1 MNLTNTKFLKTLFC
15 ILIFSLFTPAY
26 GVNVIKILA
35 IGNSFSEDA
44 VESYVDDLANADNV
58 QVVIGNMFIGG
69 CSLETHWNNA
79 NANTPAYSYRKIV
92 NGVKTTV
99 GSKTLQ
105 DAITDESWDYI
116 IFQQV
121 SQYSGKFV
129 TYFPYLPNLLNYVK
143 TLATNPNV
151 QYCLHRT
158 WAYSET
164 STHSEYDYYQKNQMI
179 MYDSIVAATN
189 KVADKVGINIIIPA
203 GTAIQ
208 NGRSS
213 YIGDNFNRDG
223 YHLSIGLG
231 RYTAACTWY
240 EKLLGKPVINNTFIP
255 SGVTASEAKIAQNAA
270 HYALQTP
277 NTVTSMA
284 DFVPETP
291 IGLSKNISINFGSA
305 TTSLYWNNLTATA
318 QGQSITNLVDN
329 EGKNTGISITINDA
343 FGGIN
348 TAGPSSTTT
357 SFNIPAS
364 VSQNSFWGNAGT
376 VFQGLNEPTAGLVLS
391 GLDANK
397 KYDFNFFAARSSV
410 TDKRETTFTVVGR
423 NEGTSTVD
431 ASNNTS
437 NVSTVNEITPLAGGS
452 ISINIGAGSNNT
464 NVNKFFYINALI
476 ISPSVVSN
484 VKHVTE
490 GKFKFY
496 PNPVKNIV
504 YVECDKVMKKIEI
517 VDLMGKEVFVKSN
530 IEADNQKIDL
540 SSLDKG
546 YYLLKCINNCVPFI
560 KI

>member
-121 SQYSGKFV
+121 SQYSGKFG
-129 TYFPYLPNLLNYVK
+129 TYFPFLPNLLNYVK

-223 YHLSIGLG
+223 YHLSLGLG

-240 EKLLGKPVINNTFIP
+240 EKLFGKSVINNTFIP
-255 SGVTASEAKIAQNAA
+255 SGVTASEAKIAQYAA
-270 HYALQTP
+270 HYALQSP
-277 NTVTSMA
+277 NTVTSMT
-284 DFVPETP
+284 DFVSETP
-291 IGLSKNISINFGSA
+291 TALSKNININFGST
-305 TTSLYWNNLTATA
+305 TTSLYWNNLTATE
-318 QGQSITNLVDN
+318 QGQSITNLIDN
-329 EGKNTGISITINDA
+329 EGNNTGISITINDA

-364 VSQNSFWGNAGT
+364 VSQNSFWGNAGV
-376 VFQGLNEPTAGLVLS
+376 VFRGLTEPTAGLLLS
-391 GLDANK
+391 GLNSKK
-397 KYDFNFFAARSSV
+397 KYDFNFLAARSSV
-410 TDKRETTFTVVGR
+410 TDIRETTFTVVGR
-423 NEGTSTVD
+423 NESTSTVD

-437 NVSTVNEITPLAGGS
+437 NVATVNEISPRADGT
-452 ISINIGAGSNNT
+452 ISINIGAGTKNT
-464 NVNKFFYINALI
+464 NVNKFFYINAFV
-476 ISPSVVSN
+476 ISPTIVSN
-484 VKHVTE
+484 VKYVTE
-490 GKFKFY
+490 SKFKFY
-496 PNPVKNIV
+496 PNPVKDIV
-504 YVECDKVMKKIEI
+504 HVESDNAIKKIEI